1 MFENE
6 YIWNVVYEADFDISL
21 IITQYYP
28 IYLQNVAQFIFLD
41 MLKFHSQPRQT
52 EKIYIKICFTAV
64 RKDLRDKSNLEKGE
78 T

>member
-28 IYLQNVAQFIFLD
+28 ICLQNVA
-41 MLKFHSQPRQT
+41 
-52 EKIYIKICFTAV
+52 
-64 RKDLRDKSNLEKGE
+64 
-78 T
+78 